1 MKLLSPNYWP
11 SYVRANRLRILMYHS
26 IAQSNGD
33 RLAVTP
39 DLFARQMQFLAD
51 RDFRVVS
58 LEEACGKLGSDGD
71 LARAI
76 VLTFDDGHRDFL
88 TTAAPIL
95 EQHRFT
101 ATLFVVTGSLGG
113 TTQWS
118 STDRTSGLL
127 SRDELRELR
136 SHGFHLGSHT
146 VTHTDLR
153 TLDEAKLAQEL
164 ADSRSAIAELGETF
178 IPFAYPGGTF
188 TPRERDAVERGG
200 YDCGVIVGGRW
211 GNGPETDRF
220 LLKREPML
228 ASDSLDWFKKRVNG
242 FYEAHYLMARARGVE
257 TR

>member
-1 MKLLSPNYWP
+1 
-11 SYVRANRLRILMYHS
+11 MYHS
-26 IAQSNGD
+26 ISSSAHD

-39 DLFARQMQFLAD
+39 ELFDRQMQFLAD
-51 RDFRVVS
+51 RDFRVVA
-58 LEEACGKLGSDGD
+58 LKEACARLETRGD
-71 LARAI
+71 LARAV

-95 EQHRFT
+95 RRHGFT
-101 ATLFVVTGSLGG
+101 ATLFVVTGRLGG
-113 TTQWS
+113 TTRWS
-118 STDRTSGLL
+118 STDKSGALL
-127 SRDELRELR
+127 SRDELRELK
-136 SHGFHLGSHT
+136 SQGFYLGSHT
-146 VTHTDLR
+146 VTHADLR
-153 TLDEAKLAQEL
+153 TLNEAALSQEL
-164 ADSRSAIAELGETF
+164 SDSLAAIAEMGETF

-188 TPRERDAVERGG
+188 TPRERDAVERAG

-228 ASDSLDWFKKRVNG
+228 ASDTLDWFKKRVNG

>member
-1 MKLLSPNYWP
+1 
-11 SYVRANRLRILMYHS
+11 MYHS
-26 IAQSNGD
+26 ISQSNFD
-33 RLAVTP
+33 RLAVSP
-39 DLFARQMQFLAD
+39 ELFAQQMQFLAD
-51 RDFRVVS
+51 RDFRIVS
-58 LEEACGKLGSDGD
+58 LEDACGRLNSDGD
-71 LARAI
+71 LARSI

-95 EQHRFT
+95 KQHRFT
-101 ATLFVVTGSLGG
+101 ATVFVVTGRMGN
-113 TTQWS
+113 TAQWS
-118 STDRTSGLL
+118 SSDQTSSLL
-127 SRDELRELR
+127 SRAELRELR

-153 TLDEAKLAQEL
+153 TLDEARLAQEL
-164 ADSRSAIAELGETF
+164 ADSRAAIADLGETF

-188 TPRERDAVERGG
+188 TPRERDAVERAG

>member
-1 MKLLSPNYWP
+1 MWRDYLK
-11 SYVRANRLRILMYHS
+11 RKRLRILMYHAIDS
-26 IAQSNGD
+26 SLRD
-33 RLAVTP
+33 RLAVTRERFAEQMEYLAGNNFQVLSLQDGVRELAAGR
-39 DLFARQMQFLAD
+39 DLD
-51 RDFRVVS
+51 RTV
-58 LEEACGKLGSDGD
+58 
-71 LARAI
+71 
-76 VLTFDDGHRDFL
+76 VLTFDDGYRNFL

-95 EQHRFT
+95 QEHRFT
-101 ATLFVVTGSLGG
+101 ATLFVVTGRLGG
-113 TTQWS
+113 TTQWN
-118 STDRTSGLL
+118 STDKNCAILNH
-127 SRDELRELR
+127 DELCELK

-146 VTHTDLR
+146 VTHADLR

-164 ADSRSAIAELGETF
+164 SDSHTTIARLGETF

-188 TPRERDAVERGG
+188 TPRERDAVERAG